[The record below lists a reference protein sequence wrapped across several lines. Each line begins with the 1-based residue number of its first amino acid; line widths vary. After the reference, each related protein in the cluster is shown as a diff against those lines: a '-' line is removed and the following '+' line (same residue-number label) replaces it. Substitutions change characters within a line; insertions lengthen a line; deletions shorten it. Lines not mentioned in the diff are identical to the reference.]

1 MWQKGWQKGHRCG
14 KSGTNVAKV
23 APMWWA
29 RALWQEKINRKQ
41 GYTSI
46 TFLKPIAVFC
56 GTHNMLH
63 NIPHIEVECE
73 KYFTEYCQSHKTLI
87 LV

>member
-1 MWQKGWQKGHRCG
+1 MYVAKGVAKGAPMWQKGHRCG

-46 TFLKPIAVFC
+46 TFLKPIAVF
-56 GTHNMLH
+56 
-63 NIPHIEVECE
+63 
-73 KYFTEYCQSHKTLI
+73 
-87 LV
+87 